1 MTERLMSYV
10 RGFSA
15 TDYYSAVGAFRGSLP
30 AGFMV
35 SALFRNRRP
44 IGVTAVSGTI
54 ASQFVPN
61 GIEGAGWI
69 LSYFTNNT
77 TGMRLQF
84 LYAAAAAALESAFVD
99 FANTPFNQRTMLVT
113 FFFGVPKDDGAAPE
127 IQCYINGVRM
137 TLDGDPAAPIANGY
151 LPAPANNAFEIG
163 RSVSALGP
171 VPGEFAQVSG
181 FSYYEGLPTGTDA
194 EIDEAIADL
203 AAAQWDGCSAYDD
216 MVAGANFGTSEI
228 TDSFSVRR
236 GCPNAAT
243 SWSADVGAVTLA
255 RQAVGNPN
263 LSIYADKPKYWSGTL
278 VQPGPA

>member
-15 TDYYSAVGAFRGSLP
+15 TDYYSAEGAFRGSLP

-61 GIEGAGWI
+61 GIEGAGWS

-99 FANTPFNQRTMLVT
+99 LANTPFNQGTMLVT
-113 FFFGVPKDDGAAPE
+113 FFFGVPKDDGDAPE
-127 IQCYINGVRM
+127 IQCWINGVRM
-137 TLDGDPAAPIANGY
+137 TLDGDPAAPIDNGY
-151 LPAPANNAFEIG
+151 LPAPADSVFELG

-181 FSYYEGLPTGTDA
+181 FAYYEGLPTGTDN
-194 EIDEAIADL
+194 EIDAAIADL
-203 AAAQWDGCSAYDD
+203 AAAQWDGCSFYDD
-216 MVAGANFGTSEI
+216 MVAGADFGTSAI

-236 GCPNAAT
+236 GCPRADAT
-243 SWSADVGAVTLA
+243 WPAQLGAIELE
-255 RQAVGNPN
+255 RQAAGSPN

-278 VQPGPA
+278 VQPGPV